1 MRWIFWSATLVIAYT
16 YLGYFALVWA
26 RSRWRPRPI
35 RRAPCAQRLSIILV
49 VRNEERSLPAKLNN
63 LTALNYPSDLTEI
76 LVVSDGST
84 DRTNHILSEFGTFP
98 DRHVILNSQCRG
110 KASGLNDAI
119 GRASGEIVIFT
130 DARQTLEEDAV
141 RLLIENFADESVG
154 CVSGELMFGSRISG
168 EKPRGIASYWQ
179 FEKRIRQME
188 AISGST
194 IGATG
199 AFYAVRRKLLAELPE
214 GTILDDVFV
223 PMEVIR
229 RGYRVLF
236 DSRARAWDV
245 PDQGQEREFS
255 RKVRTLTGNYQL
267 LRLAPWLLTKENPVR
282 FRFLSHKLMRLVV
295 PFALLAL
302 LFVSSLIPEPIYRV
316 ALAAQIAFYLLSF
329 CVFLVPRGGLF
340 GRLAD
345 AAFTFV
351 LLNAAAF
358 VAFANFVGR
367 RQTIWARGR

>member
-1 MRWIFWSATLVIAYT
+1 MRWIFWSATVVIAYT
-16 YLGYFALVWA
+16 YLGYFVFVWA
-26 RSRWRPRPI
+26 RSRWHPRPTK
-35 RRAPCAQRLSIILV
+35 RAPCFQRISIILV

-63 LTALNYPSDLTEI
+63 LTALNYPSDLTEV
-76 LVVSDGST
+76 LLVSDGSA
-84 DRTNHILSEFGTFP
+84 DQTNRILSEFAILP
-98 DRHVILNSQCRG
+98 RRRAILNPQSQG

-119 GRASGEIVIFT
+119 RRASGEIIVFT
-130 DARQTLEEDAV
+130 DARQTLEVDAV

-154 CVSGELMFGSRISG
+154 CVSGELMLGSRKSG

-188 AISGST
+188 AVSGST
-194 IGATG
+194 VGATG
-199 AFYAVRRKLLAELPE
+199 AFYAVRRNLLVELPQD
-214 GTILDDVFV
+214 TILDDVFI
-223 PMEVIR
+223 PMEVIH

-245 PDQGQEREFS
+245 PDQGRDREFS

-282 FRFLSHKLMRLVV
+282 FRFFSHKLMRLAV
-295 PFALLAL
+295 PFALLGL
-302 LFVSSLIPEPIYRV
+302 LFASSLTPGLIYRA
-316 ALAAQIAFYLLSF
+316 ALAAQIAFYLLSL
-329 CVFLVPRGGLF
+329 CVFLAPREGVF
-340 GRLAD
+340 SRFAD

-358 VAFANFVGR
+358 VAFVNFVGR
-367 RQTIWARGR
+367 RQLIWARGR

>member
-1 MRWIFWSATLVIAYT
+1 MRLIFWSATAIIAYT
-16 YLGYFALVWA
+16 YLGYFGIVWA
-26 RSRWRPRPI
+26 RSRWHPQPTRKAPYFPRI
-35 RRAPCAQRLSIILV
+35 SIILV
-49 VRNEERSLPAKLNN
+49 VRNEERSLPAKLKN
-63 LTALNYPSDLTEI
+63 LTGLNYPSDLTEI

-84 DRTNHILSEFGTFP
+84 DQTNRILSQFAISPE
-98 DRHVILNSQCRG
+98 RHVILNSRCRG

-119 GRASGEIVIFT
+119 RGASGEIVIFT
-130 DARQTLEEDAV
+130 DARQTLEGDAV
-141 RLLIENFADESVG
+141 RVLVENFADESVG
-154 CVSGELMFGSRISG
+154 CVSGELMLGSCESG
-168 EKPRGIASYWQ
+168 ESPRGIASYWQ
-179 FEKRIRQME
+179 FEKRIREME

-199 AFYAVRRKLLAELPE
+199 ALYAVRRKLLFELPQE
-214 GTILDDVFV
+214 TILDDVFI

-229 RGYRVLF
+229 EGYRALF

-245 PDQGQEREFS
+245 PDQGREREFS

-282 FRFLSHKLMRLVV
+282 FRFVSHKLMRLVV

-302 LFVSSLIPEPIYRV
+302 FLASSLIAEPIYRA
-316 ALAAQIAFYLLSF
+316 ALAAQIAFYVLSL
-329 CVFLVPRGGLF
+329 CVFLVPQRGLL

-358 VAFANFVGR
+358 VAFANFVRGR
-367 RQTIWARGR
+367 EIIWARGN